1 MTTETRIKPPTW
13 FWVVS
18 VLALLWNLSGVVAY
32 LSQAYMGVED
42 LEKMSQAERL
52 LFESRPVWVTG
63 AFALAVW
70 GGALGCIALLLRK
83 KWAVPILAISL
94 VGILAQMSYVFFIS
108 NSFEVYGPG
117 AMVMPIM
124 VIVIGIVLVFFARKA
139 SAKQWLN

>member
-18 VLALLWNLSGVVAY
+18 VLALLWNLSGVAAY
-32 LSQAYMGVED
+32 LAQAFMSTED
-42 LEKMSQAERL
+42 LATMPEAERL
-52 LFESRPVWVTG
+52 LYETQPAWVTG

-83 KWAVPILAISL
+83 KWAVPVFIISL
-94 VGILAQMSYVFFIS
+94 VGILAQMSYTFFMS

-124 VIVIGIVLVFFARKA
+124 VIAIGIALVLFARKA
-139 SAKQWLN
+139 TAKQWLN